1 MLLSC
6 VRLSLTSRSS
16 TKMVKR
22 RITQTMP
29 YDNPGTLGFDAKK
42 IVKIPTVSP
51 PLRGVPN
58 TGGEG

>member
-1 MLLSC
+1 
-6 VRLSLTSRSS
+6 
-16 TKMVKR
+16 MVKR